1 MQGVNLGSVAQPQ
14 LVQLSP
20 GSQQVQQQQ
29 QPPQQQQAPQQWV
42 SATRQVNPSSPTLGP
57 SLIPTSG
64 LNVAYPSM
72 QSSSLMSSQQ
82 IGNYMSAPLSATSP
96 DPLGSATSAYGV
108 PAYGSVEDLY
118 QEIQQ
123 MKVKQNR
130 EFAFLLNEVK
140 RREHGESVLR
150 TDLEMLRNEC
160 KSVVEQMTQ
169 ETMQKLEGLGD
180 HRGGPVE
187 TSQVRQIQQDLRAY
201 GDRLDKCQRGLE
213 QLQRQVERNS
223 GAGAGRV
230 AVVARP
236 ATDVGASKAPM
247 EAPADPVTTS
257 SMSSD
262 SDKVVRVVRAGGA
275 TSTLQ
280 RPDGQQVARLVS
292 APEVQVVRSVDNKL
306 QTNAAA
312 AAVKPA
318 VLDVE
323 KRVREIEARGNLA
336 FNLKTGGVTL
346 LSDFE
351 FTPGNQETPRAGF
364 LDPQRVAPILDDL
377 AALASLFGTCI
388 LEAHSRKKG
397 TPFWQTLA
405 NNRADLVAGQ
415 LVSRGVSADKIAARG
430 SPGKVGKA
438 NRHMTIIM
446 QT

>member
-1 MQGVNLGSVAQPQ
+1 M
-14 LVQLSP
+14 SP
-20 GSQQVQQQQ
+20 
-29 QPPQQQQAPQQWV
+29 P
-42 SATRQVNPSSPTLGP
+42 
-57 SLIPTSG
+57 
-64 LNVAYPSM
+64 LNT
-72 QSSSLMSSQQ
+72 
-82 IGNYMSAPLSATSP
+82 TSP
-96 DPLGSATSAYGV
+96 DPLGSATSTYGV

-150 TDLEMLRNEC
+150 ADIETLRDEC
-160 KSVVEQMTQ
+160 KAVVEQMTQ

-180 HRGGPVE
+180 QRGGPVAS
-187 TSQVRQIQQDLRAY
+187 SQVRQIQQDLRAY
-201 GDRLDKCQRGLE
+201 GDRIDKCQRGLE
-213 QLQRQVERNS
+213 QMQRQLERNS
-223 GAGAGRV
+223 GQPQGRV
-230 AVVARP
+230 VVARA
-236 ATDVGASKAPM
+236 ATDGPVKVGDAP
-247 EAPADPVTTS
+247 EPVIIS
-257 SMSSD
+257 SLSSD
-262 SDKVVRVVRAGGA
+262 SDKVVRVVRAGAA

-280 RPDGQQVARLVS
+280 RPDAQVARLVS
-292 APEVQVVRSVDNKL
+292 APEVERNVVRPVQAVDNKV
-306 QTNAAA
+306 QTNVAKTAPDR
-312 AAVKPA
+312 V
-318 VLDVE
+318 DIE
-323 KRVREIEARGNLA
+323 SRVREIEARGNVSIDT
-336 FNLKTGGVTL
+336 KTGTVTL

-364 LDPQRVAPILDDL
+364 LNPQRVAPILDDL
-377 AALASLFGTCI
+377 ASLASLFGACI

-415 LVSRGVSADKIAARG
+415 LVSRGVSAEKIAARG